1 MTRGQQEPG
10 ALELASGGGDA
21 SFPGDPGGFGSILF
35 SQGPAPIR
43 ERSGGRLAWL
53 AGGLW
58 PHPRGLHRQ
67 EAVIPGAMGWAV
79 GPLVAVSTLLAP
91 SLPSWS
97 EDLKTVPRSSGVW
110 RLKAPFP

>member
-10 ALELASGGGDA
+10 ALELAWGGGDA

-58 PHPRGLHRQ
+58 PRPRGLYRQ
-67 EAVIPGAMGWAV
+67 EAVIPRAMGWAV
-79 GPLVAVSTLLAP
+79 GPSGGCLHTACSFPSFLV
-91 SLPSWS
+91 
-97 EDLKTVPRSSGVW
+97 
-110 RLKAPFP
+110 